1 MYHLL
6 IKYDGWPNSG
16 SSSIGSDR
24 VFNYTEE
31 KLQAQYKSNGELDVG
46 KISKDPAI
54 FASEIGGRGEQFA
67 RIGYIQKASISGQEV
82 HLHYIIDT
90 NIPPIANKQLADLS
104 QELDISFSSR
114 ISEFSRTHWAIKDV
128 DLFKVLYEHQIGS
141 ILKPQVFNIDD
152 LYSAEKNLISV
163 MMPFD
168 ESNRLVYEAIKSMSE
183 NHGMSCHRADDIW
196 KEDAIIQDI
205 VSLICRSRII
215 ICDCSGR
222 NPNVFYEAGIAH
234 TLGKDVIL
242 ITQSRDD
249 IPFNLRH
256 LRYID
261 YLKNEEG
268 IGDLVKKIS
277 DRITNIVNNSNAL
290 T

>member
-1 MYHLL
+1 MRKHTTQIEKHPKPL
-6 IKYDGWPNSG
+6 KSF
-16 SSSIGSDR
+16 R
-24 VFNYTEE
+24 V
-31 KLQAQYKSNGELDVG
+31 
-46 KISKDPAI
+46 AI
-54 FASEIGGRGEQFA
+54 FASEIGGSGDQFA

-82 HLHYIIDT
+82 HLNYTFDV
-90 NIPPIANKQLADLS
+90 NIPQIANTHIESLS
-104 QELDISFSSR
+104 SELDISFSKF
-114 ISEFSRTHWAIKDV
+114 SELSSTHWAIKDV
-128 DLFKVLYEHQIGS
+128 DLFKVLYTHQIDS
-141 ILKPQVFNIDD
+141 NLRPQVFNTDD
-152 LYSAEKNLISV
+152 FHRPEEDLISV

-168 ESNRLVYEAIKSMSE
+168 EGNRSVYEAIKNMSE

-290 T
+290 I